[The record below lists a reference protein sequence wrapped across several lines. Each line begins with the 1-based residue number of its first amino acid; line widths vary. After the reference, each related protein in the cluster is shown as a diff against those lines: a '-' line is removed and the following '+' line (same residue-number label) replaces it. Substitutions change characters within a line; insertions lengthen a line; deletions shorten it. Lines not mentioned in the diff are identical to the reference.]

1 MAKRRKNRKKSLAQL
16 KAELEGFKE
25 RNMML
30 MLRALGRLSCRKMTK
45 RNRKRQKDARNHW
58 SKEWE

>member
-1 MAKRRKNRKKSLAQL
+1 MAKRRKNRKKSLARL
-16 KAELEGFKE
+16 RAELKSFKE

-30 MLRALGRLSCRKMTK
+30 LGRALGRMTSRKMTK
-45 RNRKRQKDARNHW
+45 RNRKRAKDARNHW